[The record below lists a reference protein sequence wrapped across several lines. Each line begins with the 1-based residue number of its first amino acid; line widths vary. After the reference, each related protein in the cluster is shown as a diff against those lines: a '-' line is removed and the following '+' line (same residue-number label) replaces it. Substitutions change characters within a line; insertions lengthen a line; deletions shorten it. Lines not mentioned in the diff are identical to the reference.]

1 MLDPDPLKTTT
12 IYKVSSEDGTSCK
25 YKSLANKN
33 SLMEIF
39 LAYMSEKF
47 MNYDYYKKIAHITM
61 SSNVSMLKN
70 EK

>member
-1 MLDPDPLKTTT
+1 
-12 IYKVSSEDGTSCK
+12 
-25 YKSLANKN
+25 
-33 SLMEIF
+33 MEIF

-47 MNYDYYKKIAHITM
+47 MNYYYYEKIAHITM